1 MEAIVWFL
9 CCAGVGYYADR
20 KGRSKWRWGIASA
33 IFSPLMVGIV
43 LALMSDRSVERDVA
57 ALRMDQQQLRDRVAM
72 DEKVME
78 TRFSHME
85 GRLGGATEPV
95 RALEEIVLCPGC
107 RAEVHP
113 SDRYCP
119 RCGEMLFG

>member
-33 IFSPLMVGIV
+33 LLSPLLVGVV

-57 ALRMDQQQLRDRVAM
+57 ELRMDQRQLRDRVAM

-78 TRFSHME
+78 TRFSRME
-85 GRLGGATEPV
+85 GRLGGAAATV
-95 RALEEIVLCPGC
+95 GALEELVRCPEC
-107 RAEVHP
+107 HAEVHP
-113 SDRYCP
+113 MDRFCP
-119 RCGEMLFG
+119 RCGEMLQG